1 MSAALTPVLYHDLK
15 FILTEAV
22 AAFAHLSA
30 NQPDTE
36 QGRHA
41 SDQYCLQES
50 LAIDTLA
57 LLEKHA
63 LAIMER
69 FGDPIDPSD
78 VVPMVTDYA
87 GLPPMRFGMDADV
100 GYQHVNNPMIRIPAD
115 VPTAEATKPTAMEQY
130 RDVLN
135 AQRRSVESDPSNPYM
150 VGLYNGMLMMIC
162 NMDNTLYKPLDVQ
175 KPTPSIWKIDH
186 LEGVYREAEL
196 MNSEHPS
203 TDVRKFA
210 TSVLQMMDADVDV
223 PTIDQ
228 ESLHYHA
235 KLIASHH
242 PSKDARAFAK
252 SVLSAMGRDLPS
264 TEPAVMTEPCQ

>member
-57 LLEKHA
+57 ILENNA
-63 LAIMER
+63 LAASECV
-69 FGDPIDPSD
+69 GDPIDPSD

-87 GLPPMRFGMDADV
+87 GLPPIRFDVDVDV
-100 GYQHVNNPMIRIPAD
+100 GYQHVNNQMIRIPAGA
-115 VPTAEATKPTAMEQY
+115 PTAETTKPTAMEQY

-135 AQRRSVESDPSNPYM
+135 AQRRSVESDPSDPYM

-162 NMDNTLYKPLDVQ
+162 NMDNTHYDPLSVQ
-175 KPTPSIWKIDH
+175 TPDDH
-186 LEGVYREAEL
+186 PVDLAPVYMEAMLMARE
-196 MNSEHPS
+196 
-203 TDVRKFA
+203 
-210 TSVLQMMDADVDV
+210 
-223 PTIDQ
+223 
-228 ESLHYHA
+228 
-235 KLIASHH
+235 H

-252 SVLSAMGRDLPS
+252 SVLR
-264 TEPAVMTEPCQ
+264 VMNQDIPDIESPVHHRVVMSEPCQ